1 MQEFGGEGL
10 QVRGWSSL
18 SSKNQKQQQ
27 ALHSTITESCLSGQ
41 SHFTCDQRTLTV
53 KKSLATSAVLQQ
65 QHQRVF
71 KVNRTSKNLHAGFS
85 VTLEIMN
92 LQVKFLLK
100 KIAKLPSY

>member
-18 SSKNQKQQQ
+18 SCKNHKQQQ
-27 ALHSTITESCLSGQ
+27 ALLNTITESCRSGQ
-41 SHFTCDQRTLTV
+41 SHFTCDQRTFTV

-65 QHQRVF
+65 HHKRVF
-71 KVNRTSKNLHAGFS
+71 KVNRTSKNLHAGFN
-85 VTLEIMN
+85 VTLETMN
-92 LQVKFLLK
+92 LEVKFLLK

>member
-1 MQEFGGEGL
+1 M
-10 QVRGWSSL
+10 
-18 SSKNQKQQQ
+18 
-27 ALHSTITESCLSGQ
+27 
-41 SHFTCDQRTLTV
+41 
-53 KKSLATSAVLQQ
+53 KKSLATSAVLQ